1 MAKKLL
7 QINFKF
13 DGTAD
18 ELAKAFLP
26 VAQPIADQPGLKWKV
41 WCWNDDA
48 RECAGEYLFE
58 DAASV
63 NAYLDG
69 PIVVQV
75 KAHPSI
81 SDLSA
86 KVFDVMEEPTAI
98 TRGPV

>member
-13 DGTAD
+13 DGTAE
-18 ELAKAFLP
+18 ELGNSFMP
-26 VAQPIADQPGLKWKV
+26 VAQSIADQPGLKWKV

-58 DAASV
+58 NVASV
-63 NAYLDG
+63 EAYLGG
-69 PIVVQV
+69 PIVEQV

-86 KVFDVMEEPTAI
+86 KVFDVMEGPTKI

>member
-1 MAKKLL
+1 MPKKLL

-13 DGTAD
+13 DGAAD

-41 WCWNDDA
+41 WCWNDEV

-58 DAASV
+58 DATSV
-63 NAYLDG
+63 DAYLRG
-69 PIVVQV
+69 AIVEQIN
-75 KAHPSI
+75 AHPSI